1 MTEALPPTMATPINA
16 PPEKVLSIGVTTLY
30 YQALIVDTDMRELEP
45 DGRGEILLKGPCI
58 FKEYW
63 LTPRR
68 PRKRSLM
75 VGSTRVTWALSTRTG
90 TFTLTTE

>member
-1 MTEALPPTMATPINA
+1 MATPINA

-63 LTPRR
+63 SNPEATQEAFTDGWFHTGD
-68 PRKRSLM
+68 
-75 VGSTRVTWALSTRTG
+75 VGPVD
-90 TFTLTTE
+90 